1 MRKLR
6 NKKGGLQSL
15 IRVHRIGFRLLKK
28 IHSVDSVIIPR
39 HLLKICLSLG
49 QVYAGLFLTAE
60 LIDALL
66 SGSFRGALEFAA
78 ALYFFR
84 HVSADRKF
92 FPIRMIAVFILAG
105 ALGNMADRLRLSY
118 VVDFFYFRLIDF
130 PIFNVA
136 DIYVSVGTA
145 VLAVLILFYYKEE
158 ELNRLLDGRKKGAV

>member
-60 LIDALL
+60 RL
-66 SGSFRGALEFAA
+66 G
-78 ALYFFR
+78 
-84 HVSADRKF
+84 
-92 FPIRMIAVFILAG
+92 FI
-105 ALGNMADRLRLSY
+105 
-118 VVDFFYFRLIDF
+118 
-130 PIFNVA
+130 
-136 DIYVSVGTA
+136 
-145 VLAVLILFYYKEE
+145 
-158 ELNRLLDGRKKGAV
+158 

>member
-78 ALYFFR
+78 ALL
-84 HVSADRKF
+84 VSNLLFGVAIHLVQRRIPGWRKSF
-92 FPIRMIAVFILAG
+92 SFPREPRIC
-105 ALGNMADRLRLSY
+105 
-118 VVDFFYFRLIDF
+118 
-130 PIFNVA
+130 
-136 DIYVSVGTA
+136 TA
-145 VLAVLILFYYKEE
+145 VWGCFCTITA
-158 ELNRLLDGRKKGAV
+158 RSSRR